1 VLLRNLTTFSSFSNP
16 AFRLYFANNLVS
28 QAAVN
33 MLMMARSLLV
43 YRLTGSAALLGI
55 ASVTNFLPL
64 VVLSPLGGAL
74 ADRLK
79 KKYVVLAG
87 QLSSVIMALL
97 IAVPLS
103 AGYLEGGNRASWWIL
118 IASFVLDGVGIGL
131 TGPSYQ
137 AIVREIVKAEEVM
150 NAVALNSLGQSI
162 LRVVTPLAA
171 GLVISALGFATVFYI
186 AAGLFLAGNI
196 FIAMIPLAK
205 LESSVVPGQRR
216 SWADIKLGMTYARGE
231 PALMIVLVF
240 LLAAV
245 GLSMPFGMLM
255 PVFADD
261 ILKVGATGM
270 GIIGSVS
277 GIGAM
282 LVSVVL
288 ASLPNKKRGAIL
300 LAGTLLGGIT
310 IAAFSWST
318 VWIVSLVLVFFI
330 GISDTV
336 RMTLGNTLLL
346 YYADRAYWGRVMSL
360 QSMCFGISSL
370 GVVGASLL
378 AQEVGVRWA
387 IGAFAAVL
395 VLVTLSASILTPRLR
410 RLD

>member
-1 VLLRNLTTFSSFSNP
+1 
-16 AFRLYFANNLVS
+16 
-28 QAAVN
+28 
-33 MLMMARSLLV
+33 
-43 YRLTGSAALLGI
+43 
-55 ASVTNFLPL
+55 
-64 VVLSPLGGAL
+64 
-74 ADRLK
+74 
-79 KKYVVLAG
+79 
-87 QLSSVIMALL
+87 
-97 IAVPLS
+97 
-103 AGYLEGGNRASWWIL
+103 
-118 IASFVLDGVGIGL
+118 
-131 TGPSYQ
+131 
-137 AIVREIVKAEEVM
+137 
-150 NAVALNSLGQSI
+150 
-162 LRVVTPLAA
+162 
-171 GLVISALGFATVFYI
+171 
-186 AAGLFLAGNI
+186 
-196 FIAMIPLAK
+196 
-205 LESSVVPGQRR
+205 
-216 SWADIKLGMTYARGE
+216 
-231 PALMIVLVF
+231 
-240 LLAAV
+240 
-245 GLSMPFGMLM
+245 
-255 PVFADD
+255 
-261 ILKVGATGM
+261 
-270 GIIGSVS
+270 
-277 GIGAM
+277 M

-336 RMTLGNTLLL
+336 RMTLGNTQLL